1 MQKETGYLQ
10 KDSRIMNTSTEREK
24 LRLHW
29 KSKPLEPQ
37 DFQRQKGD
45 VFISMIS
52 NSLAQRLPFKYLRN
66 EPKKDGENE
75 S

>member
-29 KSKPLEPQ
+29 KSKPLKPQ
-37 DFQRQKGD
+37 GFQRQK
-45 VFISMIS
+45 
-52 NSLAQRLPFKYLRN
+52 R
-66 EPKKDGENE
+66 
-75 S
+75 